1 MNPIVPQPS
10 TVLVNGHALGKAFFY
25 DNIGPGSDRVRKQY
39 WAKFGATRVI
49 NSVGLELMIEGFVRI
64 DTSVPSG
71 MRTLST
77 STHLFDVSGKTFWIF
92 EDSSDGLYN

>member
-39 WAKFGATRVI
+39 WAKFCATRDSV
-49 NSVGLELMIEGFVRI
+49 NSAI
-64 DTSVPSG
+64 
-71 MRTLST
+71 
-77 STHLFDVSGKTFWIF
+77 
-92 EDSSDGLYN
+92 